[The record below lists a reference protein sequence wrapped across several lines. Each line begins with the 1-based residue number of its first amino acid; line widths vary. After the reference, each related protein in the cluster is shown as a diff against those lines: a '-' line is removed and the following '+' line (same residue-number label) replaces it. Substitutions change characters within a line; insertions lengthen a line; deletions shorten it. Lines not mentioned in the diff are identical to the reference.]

1 MFLGMTIN
9 VNDLPQD
16 EKSGPIPA
24 GYYTTKIEESEIKP
38 TKNGDGRYI
47 KLKLR
52 VQGPTHANAVLYT
65 NINIVN
71 ANQDA
76 ERIGKAQLRS
86 IMESIGLQTIT
97 DTDQLIGGVV
107 DVKVMIEKR
116 TYQGIEKEEN
126 VVKYFKKSQS
136 GAALAADM
144 PQPAPAPFA
153 HQPPVMQPQPQQP
166 VAAANPAAPVRPW

>member
-1 MFLGMTIN
+1 MFLGMTFS

-52 VQGPTHANAVLYT
+52 VQGPTHANAVLYA

-71 ANQDA
+71 ANQEA
-76 ERIGKAQLRS
+76 ERIGKSQLRS
-86 IMESIGLQTIT
+86 IMEAIGLQTIT

-126 VVKYFKKSQS
+126 IVKYFKKSQS
-136 GAALAADM
+136 GSALSTPM
-144 PQPAPAPFA
+144 SQPTPTPFA
-153 HQPPVMQPQPQQP
+153 PPQSPAPQQP
-166 VAAANPAAPVRPW
+166 SPPANSNAPARPW